1 MKYTNRSLCA
11 LFAAPKPRVTT
22 ARTASMFFEGDS
34 LYSYGYHYL
43 LAYLQVKPDG
53 TKNAWINNTKYS
65 MTTTSYHRSMA
76 ISELLKAGWGI
87 LHTNNPAAI
96 RDGHNGN

>member
-11 LFAAPKPRVTT
+11 DFARLHAPNFRG
-22 ARTASMFFEGDS
+22 RTASMFFEGNC

-43 LAYLQVKPDG
+43 LAVLEVTPEGK
-53 TKNAWINNTKYS
+53 KNAWINSTKYS
-65 MTTTSYHRSMA
+65 QTTSPHRSTA

-87 LHTNNPAAI
+87 LHTGNPEAM
-96 RDGHNGN
+96 RDGHKGN